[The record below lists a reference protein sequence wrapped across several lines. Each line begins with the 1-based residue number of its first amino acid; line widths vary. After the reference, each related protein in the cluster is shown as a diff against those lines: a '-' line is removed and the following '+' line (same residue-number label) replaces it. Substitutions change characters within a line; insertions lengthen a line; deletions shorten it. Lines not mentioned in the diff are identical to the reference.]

1 MATVNTKYT
10 KTEGRNGFTSYH
22 SLFDG
27 ANDHD
32 AAVVVDLSADGA
44 EGHTN
49 SITVQKVKVL
59 CTAGI
64 DCTLEFDG
72 DTDEDFATTIL
83 GSIAWYEVD
92 FTEFGMSGARAGP
105 DKNAT
110 GDIVVT
116 TTSAASADELI
127 ILIWWR
133 SS

>member
-64 DCTLEFDG
+64 DCTLEFDA

-92 FTEFGMSGARAGP
+92 FTEFGMSGAQASAAG
-105 DKNAT
+105 AT